1 MDDVTFGDTADT
13 LKRFAADVT
22 VDTRVDPAFPRNAVH
37 ATFGWERLNFD
48 AGRANRKTADV
59 RGYLGLFGQ
68 TVLAVRGLTVTA
80 DTPLPRYEHSLLGGS
95 SNLRGFDAGF
105 KANDNMAAVSAEL
118 RIPITSPL
126 SVGRFGVKAFA
137 DAGTAY
143 AFGQR
148 FRDQQLD
155 RGFGGGVYLHL
166 TVLSVALDVAKARGG
181 DTRFHFGLG
190 VTFK

>member
-1 MDDVTFGDTADT
+1 
-13 LKRFAADVT
+13 
-22 VDTRVDPAFPRNAVH
+22 
-37 ATFGWERLNFD
+37 
-48 AGRANRKTADV
+48 
-59 RGYLGLFGQ
+59 
-68 TVLAVRGLTVTA
+68 
-80 DTPLPRYEHSLLGGS
+80 LLGGS

-105 KANDNMAAVSAEL
+105 KANDNVAAVSAEL

-126 SVGRFGVKAFA
+126 SVGRFGIKAFV

-143 AFGQR
+143 PFGEK
-148 FRDQQLD
+148 FKDQLLD

-181 DTRFHFGLG
+181 NTRFHFGLG